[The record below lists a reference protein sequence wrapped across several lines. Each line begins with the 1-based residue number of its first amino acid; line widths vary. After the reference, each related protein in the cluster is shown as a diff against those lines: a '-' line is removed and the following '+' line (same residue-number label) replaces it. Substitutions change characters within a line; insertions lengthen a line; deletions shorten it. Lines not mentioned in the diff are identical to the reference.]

1 MLSFKFVADATRAGH
16 YFESSDDYYGKE
28 GHRGDWLGAG
38 VIELGLDKAGIVERA
53 LFQNLLE
60 GELPDGKRLRVNR
73 TRGSEERKGIDFTFS
88 APKSVSIQALV
99 QEDPRIIAAHDAAV
113 KKSLELMQEFAATRK
128 KVRGLSFRERTGNL
142 VVATFRH
149 ELSRAQDP
157 QLHTH
162 AIVMNMT
169 RRKDGA
175 WRALSNED
183 MLRNV
188 KMIGAFYRAT
198 LAEELKQ
205 LGFELRETRK
215 GGWELAHVSDA
226 VIRHFSQRSREIE
239 ELLAARGQARET
251 ATTAQKQ
258 VITLASRRKKTESDR
273 AWLREHWRQT
283 AREAGLDLQAKPGPH
298 ADADMTVAGRAR
310 SKVARLTES
319 AREKLTGVSRSRR
332 AADEA
337 VNFAIAHLAERQGIF
352 SRAELLEVAYGR
364 AATRTT
370 TLEVRAALET
380 AKTDGRLLAELPL
393 YQTARSLNISAGE
406 LARDPKANQFKGH
419 DDFEKLTRASW
430 IALTMTARGQPQA
443 QAEAAVDAAIERGA
457 LVPSEARFATPEAR
471 RSEIRILGIEKAG
484 RGVLPAVAS
493 PETVD
498 AMLAASDLNA
508 GQRDAVRMV
517 LTARDRFV
525 GIQGLAGTGKSHML
539 AKAVE
544 GIKAETARLSGR
556 QGYRVIGLAPYASQN
571 EALATL
577 GMESQT
583 LASFLARVGQQRSL
597 DAKSIVFLDEA
608 GVVPAHQLEKLMAIA
623 ERQGARLVLCG
634 DRKQTHAVE
643 AGKPFEQL
651 QDAGMTKAF
660 LTEIK
665 RQKNEAIKAA
675 VVHAANNAVPKA
687 VEVLKPQVIEV
698 RHDLIRY
705 ERLAL
710 SYVSLPE
717 AERRET
723 LIVAG
728 TNEARR
734 AINALVRE
742 GLALQRG
749 DQVEV
754 LNNVD
759 MTRAEL
765 KSAQSYEAGQIV
777 VPQRTYG
784 PQLVKDEQLKV
795 LAHDVR
801 TNLLTAERENGQ
813 RVSFDPAKNSML
825 RLYERETADLAP
837 GDWVRV
843 CANNRN
849 LGIFNGERY
858 EVLAVDARHVTLK
871 GAKTGIRLDRRRPLH
886 LQHGYASTIHSAQG
900 LTKNRVLVEA
910 NTKSLTSNRAVFYV
924 AISRPRH
931 DITLFTD
938 DASKLAAAMSREP
951 KKFAALELRDAMNES
966 AVLRART
973 AKAAQAILAEKLR
986 RGKSQGQAQQGVAY
1000 AAAPQRSA
1008 DAATRGL

>member
-1 MLSFKFVADATRAGH
+1 MLSFKFVSDAVRAGH

-28 GHRGDWLGAG
+28 GHRGDWVGSGADALALQKVNG
-38 VIELGLDKAGIVERA
+38 VERA
-53 LFQNLLE
+53 MFQRLLE
-60 GELPDGKRLRVNR
+60 GELPDGKRLRVNK
-73 TRGSEERKGIDFTFS
+73 TRAAGDRKGIDFTFS

-99 QEDPRIIAAHDAAV
+99 QEDARIVAAHDAAV

-128 KVRGLSFRERTGNL
+128 KVKGLSFRERTGNL

-162 AIVMNMT
+162 AVMMNMT
-169 RRKDGA
+169 QRSDGQ

-188 KMIGAFYRAT
+188 KMVGSYYRAT
-198 LAEELKQ
+198 LAEELTQ

-215 GGWELAHVSDA
+215 GGWELAHISDA
-226 VIRHFSQRSREIE
+226 VVRHFSQRSRAIE

-258 VITLASRRKKTESDR
+258 VVTLASRRRKTETDR

-283 AREAGLDLQAKPGPH
+283 AREVGLDFQALG
-298 ADADMTVAGRAR
+298 TQSGVRRG
-310 SKVARLTES
+310 S
-319 AREKLTGVSRSRR
+319 ALGARR
-332 AADEA
+332 AANEA
-337 VNFAIAHLAERQGIF
+337 IDFAIAHLAERQGIF

-370 TLEVRAALET
+370 TQEVRMALEVAR
-380 AKTDGRLLAELPL
+380 TDGRLLAELPL

-406 LARDPKANQFKGH
+406 IARDPKAAQFRGH
-419 DDFEKLTRASW
+419 DDFEKLTRESW
-430 IALTMTARGQPQA
+430 IALTMVTRGQGREQA
-443 QAEAAVDAAIERGA
+443 QGTVDAAIARGA
-457 LVPSEARFATPEAR
+457 LVTVEPRFATPEAR
-471 RSEIRILGIEKAG
+471 RSEVRLLGIEKAG
-484 RGVLPAVAS
+484 RGRVLPVAS
-493 PETVD
+493 EIVVTR
-498 AMLAASDLNA
+498 MLEASDLNT

-544 GIKAETARLSGR
+544 GIKAETARLSLR
-556 QGYRVIGLAPYASQN
+556 QGYHVVGLAPYSSQN
-571 EALATL
+571 EALANL

-583 LASFLARVGQQRSL
+583 LASFLARVVPQKRL
-597 DAKSIVFLDEA
+597 HAKSIVFLDEA
-608 GVVPAHQLEKLMAIA
+608 GVVPAHQLEKLMAIV

-651 QDAGMTKAF
+651 QDAGMTRAF

-665 RQKNEAIKAA
+665 RQKNEALKVA
-675 VVHAANNAVPKA
+675 VAHAANNEVSQA
-687 VEVLKPQVIEV
+687 VEVLQPQVIEV
-698 RHDLIRY
+698 RHDALRH
-705 ERLAL
+705 EMLARA
-710 SYVSLPE
+710 YAQLPE
-717 AERRET
+717 SERRET

-728 TNEARR
+728 TNDARR

-742 GLALQRG
+742 KLALPDG
-749 DQVEV
+749 DQVQV

-765 KSAQSYEAGQIV
+765 RSAQSYEAGQIV
-777 VPQRTYG
+777 VPQRSYG
-784 PQLVKDEQLKV
+784 NALEKDEQLTV
-795 LAHDVR
+795 LAHDVH
-801 TNLLTAERENGQ
+801 TNLLMVRREDGQ
-813 RVSFDPAKNSML
+813 TLSFDPVRHPML
-825 RLYERETADLAP
+825 RLYEREAIDLAP

-843 CANNRN
+843 SANNRN
-849 LGIFNGERY
+849 LGIYNGERY

-871 GAKTGIRLDRRRPLH
+871 RTRADVRLDRRRPLH

-900 LTKNRVLVEA
+900 LTTHRVLVEA
-910 NTKSLTSNRAVFYV
+910 NTRSLTSNRAVFYV
-924 AISRPRH
+924 AISRPRY

-951 KKFAALELRDAMNES
+951 KKFAALELRDQRNES
-966 AVLRART
+966 VVFKAKVDWNARCRMAGQLWAAGAVKGANAGLDQ
-973 AKAAQAILAEKLR
+973 KVAASR
-986 RGKSQGQAQQGVAY
+986 R
-1000 AAAPQRSA
+1000 
-1008 DAATRGL
+1008 